1 MSQREISEAVAKLK
15 RLGSM
20 SSRELAHR
28 VREKGYSGWER
39 FGRGVNALE
48 APQGWGFKSYL
59 AGAPSR
65 RFYGGRRR
73 QTHAFI
79 DKKAP
84 QWIERVVDEAEKLR
98 EHQVELLNLGPAAL
112 VSKIDWHRDPFT
124 GRTWERRFWS
134 DYHPERDPHG
144 RDVKNIHELNRH
156 QHLPR
161 LAKAY
166 HWTGNEGYAAEA
178 VAQLES
184 WIEQNPLRRGINWQS
199 SLEIG
204 IRVISWLWTM
214 FFLIPSESFDEISA
228 RRIGDSLFAQLE
240 HIRRHTSLYSSPNT
254 HLIGEAT
261 ALFVAGLIF
270 RDQAC
275 GARWLDEGARLLW
288 KEADRQILPDG
299 VHAELSSYY
308 HCYALDFY
316 LQALILADWNQFP
329 VPAHVRQKVCDMLR
343 FLMHVTR
350 PDGTIA
356 LLGDDDGGRALA
368 LQQRTYRSF
377 NDALCA
383 GAVLFRR
390 PDFKYQAGAFSEENF
405 WLLGKEAWDAY
416 DALESTPPAETHLFC
431 PDAGYNIQRSGW
443 GPLDS
448 HLIFDFGG
456 LGMSTGGHAH
466 ADALSIGLFS
476 HGRELLVD
484 PGTFAYN
491 GKAEW
496 RRYFRSTCAH
506 NTVTI
511 DGRDQSEGAGTF
523 RWRSKISTTC
533 RFDHEPQASA
543 SPVEY
548 LEAEHDGYSRLPENI
563 VHRRRLIHV
572 PGEYWIL
579 ADDFRGSGEH
589 TFDFNFHFGKH
600 VTASKLEHD
609 QRATV
614 MWSEGAGLLVAL
626 FVSEPS
632 SAELIQGQ
640 TEPLRGWVSH
650 GYGALEP
657 SLALGV
663 RMTGPASAASI
674 TLVAPVMK
682 APVVTRLKVDSGTAI
697 ACSYEH
703 QGFTDIAVLSSGESD
718 VHVAGFVLRGEFF
731 WLRMERGLLRQTFAI
746 RGGRLS
752 AGPARL
758 EGALCA
764 ASAAS

>member
-1 MSQREISEAVAKLK
+1 MSQREIGEAVAKLK

-20 SSRELAHR
+20 TSRELVHR

-39 FGRGVNALE
+39 IARGVHDPE

-84 QWIERVVDEAEKLR
+84 RWIERMVDEAEKLC
-98 EHQVELLNLGPAAL
+98 EHRVELLNLGPTAL

-124 GRTWERRFWS
+124 GQTWEQRFWS
-134 DYHPERDPHG
+134 DYHPERDPHE

-166 HWTGNEGYAAEA
+166 HWTGNESYAAEA
-178 VAQLES
+178 VAQMES

-199 SLEIG
+199 SLEIA
-204 IRVISWLWTM
+204 IRAISWLWTM

-261 ALFVAGLIF
+261 ALFVGGLIF

-288 KEADRQILPDG
+288 KEADKQILPDG
-299 VHAELSSYY
+299 VYAELSSYY

-329 VPAHVRQKVCDMLR
+329 VPAQVRQKVCDMLR

-350 PDGTIA
+350 PDGTLA

-377 NDALCA
+377 NDALSA
-383 GAVLFRR
+383 GAVMFHR
-390 PDFKYQAGAFSEENF
+390 PDFKYQAGAFSEENY

-416 DALESTPPAETHLFC
+416 DALESTPPAETQLFC

-443 GPLDS
+443 GTLDS

-456 LGMSTGGHAH
+456 LGMLTGGHAH

-491 GKAEW
+491 GKTEW
-496 RRYFRSTCAH
+496 RGYFRSTRAH

-511 DGRDQSEGAGTF
+511 DGRDQAEGAGTF
-523 RWRSKISTTC
+523 RWRSKISSTC
-533 RFDHEPQASA
+533 RLDHEPQASA
-543 SPVEY
+543 IPIEY
-548 LEAEHDGYSRLPENI
+548 LEAEHDGYSRLPEQI

-579 ADDFRGSGEH
+579 ADDFRGSGQH
-589 TFDFNFHFGKH
+589 TFDFNFHLGKH
-600 VTASKLEHD
+600 LTASTLEHD
-609 QRATV
+609 DGATV
-614 MWSEGAGLLVAL
+614 MWSQEGLLVAL
-626 FVSEPS
+626 FASEPS
-632 SAELIQGQ
+632 TADLIQGQ
-640 TEPLRGWVSH
+640 TEPIEGWVSH

-657 SLALGV
+657 SAALRV
-663 RMTGPASAASI
+663 RMTGPASTASI

-682 APVVTRLKVDSGTAI
+682 APVVARLKVDSGAAI

-718 VHVAGFVLRGEFF
+718 VHVAGFEMRGEFF

-746 RGGRLS
+746 RGGRLR

>member
-1 MSQREISEAVAKLK
+1 MSQGEISAAVKKLK

-20 SSRELAHR
+20 TSRELAHR
-28 VREKGYSGWER
+28 LREKGYSGWER
-39 FGRGVNALE
+39 IGRGVHYPE
-48 APQGWGFKSYL
+48 APQGWGFKNYL

-65 RFYGGRRR
+65 CFYGGRRR
-73 QTHAFI
+73 QTQAFI
-79 DKKAP
+79 GRRAP
-84 QWIERVVDEAEKLR
+84 HWIERAVDEAEKLR
-98 EHQVELLNLGPAAL
+98 EHRVELLNLGTAAL
-112 VSKIDWHRDPFT
+112 ESEIDWHRDPFT
-124 GRTWERRFWS
+124 GQTWERRFWS
-134 DYHPERDPHG
+134 DYHPERDPDG

-166 HWTGNEGYAAEA
+166 HWTGDECYAAEA

-204 IRVISWLWTM
+204 IRAISWMWTM

-240 HIRRHTSLYSSPNT
+240 HVSRHTSLYSSPNT
-254 HLIGEAT
+254 HLIGEAA
-261 ALFVAGLIF
+261 ALFIAGLIF
-270 RDQAC
+270 RDQPC

-288 KEADRQILPDG
+288 TQADQQILPDG
-299 VHAELSSYY
+299 VYAELSSYY

-316 LQALILADWNQFP
+316 LQALVLADWNQFP
-329 VPAHVRQKVCDMLR
+329 VPARVRQKVVDMLR

-356 LLGDDDGGRALA
+356 LLGDDDGGRAVA
-368 LQQRTYRSF
+368 LRQRTYRSF

-383 GAVLFRR
+383 GAVMFHK
-390 PDFKYQAGAFSEENF
+390 PDFKYKAGAFSEETF

-466 ADALSIGLFS
+466 ADALSIALFS
-476 HGRELLVD
+476 NGRELLVD

-491 GKAEW
+491 GKTDW
-496 RRYFRSTCAH
+496 RKYFRSTRAH

-523 RWRSKISTTC
+523 CWKSKISSTHE
-533 RFDHEPQASA
+533 FDHEPHASA

-548 LEAEHDGYSRLPENI
+548 LEAEHDGYSRLPDKI

-579 ADDFRGSGEH
+579 ADDFRGSGRH

-600 VTASKLEHD
+600 VTSSTLEHD
-609 QRATV
+609 EDATV
-614 MWSEGAGLLVAL
+614 MWSEGAGLLVAS

-632 SAELIQGQ
+632 TADLIQGRN
-640 TEPLRGWVSH
+640 EPIEGWVSH

-657 SLALGV
+657 STALRV
-663 RMTGPASAASI
+663 SMTGSASAASI
-674 TLVAPVMK
+674 TLLAPTMY
-682 APVVTRLKVDSGTAI
+682 APVVRRLEVESGAAI

-703 QGFTDIAVLSSGESD
+703 QGLTDIAVLSSGESD
-718 VHVAGFVLRGEFF
+718 VQVAGFVMRGEFF

-746 RGGRLS
+746 RGGLLTAVPNR
-752 AGPARL
+752 R
-758 EGALCA
+758 ENALCA

>member
-1 MSQREISEAVAKLK
+1 MSP
-15 RLGSM
+15 
-20 SSRELAHR
+20 RELAHR

-39 FGRGVNALE
+39 IGRGVHDPE
-48 APQGWGFKSYL
+48 APHGWGFKSYL
-59 AGAPSR
+59 ADAPSR

-79 DKKAP
+79 EKKAP
-84 QWIERVVDEAEKLR
+84 QWIERAVEEAERLC
-98 EHQVELLNLGPAAL
+98 EHQIELLNLGSLAL
-112 VSKIDWHRDPFT
+112 GPKIDWHRDPST
-124 GRTWERRFWS
+124 GRTWERRFWL
-134 DYHPERDPHG
+134 DYHPERDPQS
-144 RDVKNIHELNRH
+144 RDVKIIHELNRH
-156 QHLPR
+156 QHLSR

-166 HWTGNEGYAAEA
+166 HWTGNEAYAAEA

-184 WIEQNPLRRGINWQS
+184 WIEQNPLRHGINWQS

-214 FFLIPSESFDEISA
+214 FFLIPSESFDEIAA

-240 HIRRHTSLYSSPNT
+240 HVRRHTSLYSSANT
-254 HLIGEAT
+254 HLIGEAA
-261 ALFVAGLIF
+261 ALFIAGLIF

-275 GARWLDEGARLLW
+275 AARWLDEGARLLW
-288 KEADRQILPDG
+288 SEAERQILPDG
-299 VHAELSSYY
+299 VYAELSSYY

-329 VPAHVRQKVCDMLR
+329 VPPQVRQKVGDMLQ

-356 LLGDDDGGRALA
+356 PLGDDDGGRALA
-368 LQQRTYRSF
+368 LEQRTYRSF
-377 NDALCA
+377 NGALCA
-383 GAVLFRR
+383 GAVMFRR
-390 PDFKYQAGAFSEENF
+390 PDFKYQAGAFSEEAF

-416 DALESTPPAETHLFC
+416 DALESTPPTETQLFC

-456 LGMSTGGHAH
+456 LGMLTGGHAH

-476 HGRELLVD
+476 RGRELLVD

-491 GKAEW
+491 GKTAW
-496 RRYFRSTCAH
+496 RGYFRSTRAH

-511 DGRDQSEGAGTF
+511 DGRDQSEASGTF
-523 RWRSKISTTC
+523 RWKSKISSAC
-533 RFDHEPQASA
+533 KLDHEPQASA
-543 SPVEY
+543 SPVVY
-548 LEAEHDGYSRLPENI
+548 LEAEHDGYSRLREGI

-579 ADDFRGSGEH
+579 ADDFRGSGQH
-589 TFDFNFHFGKH
+589 TFDFNFHLGKRI
-600 VTASKLEHD
+600 TASTLEHD
-609 QRATV
+609 EGTTV
-614 MWSEGAGLLVAL
+614 MWSEEAGLLVAS

-632 SAELIQGQ
+632 AANLIQGQ
-640 TEPLRGWVSH
+640 TEPIEGWVSH
-650 GYGALEP
+650 GYGAMEP
-657 SLALGV
+657 GATLRV
-663 RMTGPASAASI
+663 RMTGSASAASI
-674 TLVAPVMK
+674 TLVAPVRK
-682 APVVTRLKVDSGTAI
+682 APVVTRLKVDSGEAI
-697 ACSYEH
+697 ACSYEY

-718 VHVAGFVLRGEFF
+718 VQVAGFVMRGEFF
-731 WLRMERGLLRQTFAI
+731 WLRLEQGLLRETFAI
-746 RGGRLS
+746 RGGRITRAATNL
-752 AGPARL
+752 L